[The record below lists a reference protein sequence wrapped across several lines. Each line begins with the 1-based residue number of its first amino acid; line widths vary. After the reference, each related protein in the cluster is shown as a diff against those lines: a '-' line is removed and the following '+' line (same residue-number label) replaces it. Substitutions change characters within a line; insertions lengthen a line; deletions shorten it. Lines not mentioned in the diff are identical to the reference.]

1 LSPEPLI
8 AVDGLV
14 DRVALLAH
22 GLAAGSGGSMQH
34 SLSPTIATVRSMMLD
49 NFRKR

>member
-22 GLAAGSGGSMQH
+22 GLAADPAGACSTLCH
-34 SLSPTIATVRSMMLD
+34 R
-49 NFRKR
+49 